1 MANNTTIKMVT
12 KVTEKNGKLELV
24 SGTYQIPK
32 NVIDANM
39 FYISCQLHINNM
51 VEAQLVSAETKIR
64 VKYDAEVVKN
74 NMDVD
79 LVNALESQL
88 TTAENLTKKWKEH
101 VANFNKEV
109 NNTYDTKVLYEQL
122 KEDAY
127 ARLFALSILRAKRI
141 GENDIAFTNSKISQE
156 RLFRCIREITLNRDL
171 TKEEV
176 NEYVTAVKTFV
187 NDNFGTEAVA
197 GLYKKS
203 NLSKLTANKIREN
216 VGTCLTKRA
225 NHSNK
230 GLGIQKDYITPFEVA
245 VECLFLFYGEQ
256 GISEYRN
263 GKKVEVISGNSGK
276 MDLSKVQKKS
286 K

>member
-1 MANNTTIKMVT
+1 MANTSITLTT
-12 KVTEKNGKLELV
+12 KVSEKNGKLELT
-24 SGTYQIPK
+24 SGVYQIPK
-32 NVIDANM
+32 NVIDADI

-51 VEAQLVSAETKIR
+51 MESQLVASETKIR

-101 VANFNKEV
+101 VTNFNKEV
-109 NNTYDTKVLYEQL
+109 SNTYDTKVLYEQL

-127 ARLFALSILRAKRI
+127 ARLFSLSVLRAKRI
-141 GENDIAFTNSKISQE
+141 GENDIAFTNSKVSQE
-156 RLFRCIREITLNRDL
+156 RLFRCIREITLNRSL
-171 TKEEV
+171 TKEET
-176 NEYVTAVKTFV
+176 NEYVTAVKIFI

-245 VECLFLFYGEQ
+245 LECLFLFYGEQ

-263 GKKVEVISGNSGK
+263 VKKVEAISGNSGK
-276 MDLSKVQKKS
+276 MDLSKIQKKT